1 MGLGDLFKSKKE
13 RERELRRKQRRAF
26 RQAEDAI
33 NTVKQRIAKMIAE
46 RDRAWEEARG
56 YLKGGQKTAA
66 RRSLQGVRANELMID
81 QLEKKRW
88 VFEQLITRLEISK
101 TDQEFA
107 LALGAINTVIEIDPE
122 TVEDVLD
129 AVDEKLGE
137 QVDVDRIWENMHS
150 REMGEVT
157 ARQSDVVPSIDD
169 MMSNLEDEAVA
180 DVRGSRI
187 TEPTST
193 DSVSD
198 QIGEGRERLKKL
210 MDDEKQEG

>member
-46 RDRAWEEARG
+46 RDRAWEEARN
-56 YLKGGQKTAA
+56 YLKGGQKSAA

-81 QLEKKRW
+81 QLQKKRW
-88 VFEQLITRLEISK
+88 VFEQLITRLELSK

-107 LALGAINTVIEIDPE
+107 MALGAINMVIEIDPE

-129 AVDEKLGE
+129 AVDEKLGD
-137 QVDVDRIWENMHS
+137 QVDVDRIWEGMHE
-150 REMGEVT
+150 REMGDVT
-157 ARQSDVVPSIDD
+157 TRQSEVVPSIDD

-187 TEPTST
+187 AEPTSN
-193 DSVSD
+193 DSVSE